1 MTQQILLIGLNVCWQ
16 ITALALVALGL
27 AIVFGLLRILN
38 MAHGEFF
45 MLGAY
50 SHILTS
56 ELNLPSVLTFPI
68 CFVLVG
74 STALLVERLV
84 VRHLYDRIFDSLL
97 ATWGISILIREIV
110 EMIWGRSFRNVPP
123 PLDGVVTFAGL
134 DYPAFRLLVMLAT
147 VVFALI
153 LYRWYKKSMT
163 AVNIRAM
170 VANPRL
176 AESSGINT
184 SRLATIGFVAGCICA
199 GLAGL
204 ILSPT
209 IGIEPNMGLDA
220 LIRSFFAL
228 VVGGL
233 GTLEGLGVGVAIVGG
248 IQAGLSATFD
258 QTTGY
263 LGVLVLSILFL
274 WKRPDGLYQRN

>member
-1 MTQQILLIGLNVCWQ
+1 MTQQILLIGLNVFWQ

-56 ELNLPSVLTFPI
+56 ELNLPSIFAIPI
-68 CFVLVG
+68 CFILVG
-74 STALLVERLV
+74 LTAFLIERLV

-123 PLDGVVTFAGL
+123 PIDGVVTFAGL
-134 DYPAFRLLVMLAT
+134 DYPAFRLLVMFAT
-147 VVFALI
+147 VVFALT
-153 LYRWYKKSMT
+153 LYRWYKKSMM

-176 AESSGINT
+176 AEASGINT
-184 SRLATIGFVAGCICA
+184 SKLATIGFVAGCIFA

-233 GTLEGLGVGVAIVGG
+233 GTLEGLGFGVAIIGG
-248 IQAGLSATFD
+248 LQAGLSAVFD

>member
-1 MTQQILLIGLNVCWQ
+1 
-16 ITALALVALGL
+16 
-27 AIVFGLLRILN
+27 
-38 MAHGEFF
+38 

-56 ELNLPSVLTFPI
+56 ELNLPSILTFPI

-123 PLDGVVTFAGL
+123 PIDGVVTFAGL

-153 LYRWYKKSMT
+153 LYRWYKKSMM

-176 AESSGINT
+176 AKASGINT

>member
-1 MTQQILLIGLNVCWQ
+1 MTQQILLIGLNVFWQ

-56 ELNLPSVLTFPI
+56 ELNLPSIFAIPI
-68 CFVLVG
+68 CFILVG
-74 STALLVERLV
+74 LTAFLIERLV

-123 PLDGVVTFAGL
+123 PIDGVVTFAGL

-147 VVFALI
+147 VVFALV
-153 LYRWYKKSMT
+153 LYRWYKKSMM

-176 AESSGINT
+176 AEASGINT
-184 SRLATIGFVAGCICA
+184 SKLATIGFVAGCIFA

-233 GTLEGLGVGVAIVGG
+233 GTLEGLGFGVAIIGG
-248 IQAGLSATFD
+248 LQASLSAAFD

>member
-1 MTQQILLIGLNVCWQ
+1 MTQQILLIGLNVFWQ

-56 ELNLPSVLTFPI
+56 ELNLPSIFAIPI
-68 CFVLVG
+68 CFILVG
-74 STALLVERLV
+74 LTAFLIERLV

-123 PLDGVVTFAGL
+123 PIDGVITFAGL

-147 VVFALI
+147 VVFALV
-153 LYRWYKKSMT
+153 LYRWYKKSMM

-176 AESSGINT
+176 AEASGINT
-184 SRLATIGFVAGCICA
+184 SKLATIGFVAGCIFA

-233 GTLEGLGVGVAIVGG
+233 GTLEGLGFGVAIIGG
-248 IQAGLSATFD
+248 LQAGLSATFD

>member
-1 MTQQILLIGLNVCWQ
+1 MTQQILLIGLNVFWQ

-56 ELNLPSVLTFPI
+56 ELNLHPIFAIPI
-68 CFVLVG
+68 CFILVG
-74 STALLVERLV
+74 LTAFLIERLV

-123 PLDGVVTFAGL
+123 PIEGVVTFAGL

-147 VVFALI
+147 VVFALV
-153 LYRWYKKSMT
+153 LYRWYKKSMM

-176 AESSGINT
+176 AEASGINT
-184 SRLATIGFVAGCICA
+184 SKLATIGFVAGCIFA

-233 GTLEGLGVGVAIVGG
+233 GTLEGLGFGVAIIGG
-248 IQAGLSATFD
+248 LQAGLSAAFD

>member
-1 MTQQILLIGLNVCWQ
+1 MTQQILLIGLNVFWQ

-56 ELNLPSVLTFPI
+56 ELNLPSIFAIPI
-68 CFVLVG
+68 CFILVG
-74 STALLVERLV
+74 LTAFLIERLV

-123 PLDGVVTFAGL
+123 PIDGVVTFAGL

-147 VVFALI
+147 VVFALV
-153 LYRWYKKSMT
+153 LYRWYKKSMM

-176 AESSGINT
+176 AEASGINT
-184 SRLATIGFVAGCICA
+184 SKLATIGFVAGCIFA

-233 GTLEGLGVGVAIVGG
+233 GTLEGLGFGVAIIGG
-248 IQAGLSATFD
+248 LQAGLSATFD

>member
-1 MTQQILLIGLNVCWQ
+1 MTQQILLIGLNVFWQ

-56 ELNLPSVLTFPI
+56 ELNLPPIFAIPI
-68 CFVLVG
+68 CFILVG
-74 STALLVERLV
+74 LTAFLIERLV

-123 PLDGVVTFAGL
+123 PIDGVVTFAGL
-134 DYPAFRLLVMLAT
+134 DYPAFRLLVMLAA
-147 VVFALI
+147 VVFALV
-153 LYRWYKKSMT
+153 LFRWYKKSMM

-176 AESSGINT
+176 AEASGINT
-184 SRLATIGFVAGCICA
+184 SKLATIGFVAGCIFA

-233 GTLEGLGVGVAIVGG
+233 GTLEGLGFGVAIIGG
-248 IQAGLSATFD
+248 LQAGLSAAFD

>member
-1 MTQQILLIGLNVCWQ
+1 MTQQILLIGLNVFWQ

-56 ELNLPSVLTFPI
+56 ELNLPPIFAIPI
-68 CFVLVG
+68 CFILVG
-74 STALLVERLV
+74 LTAFLIERLV

-123 PLDGVVTFAGL
+123 PIDGVVTFAGL

-147 VVFALI
+147 VVFALV
-153 LYRWYKKSMT
+153 LYRWYKKSMM

-176 AESSGINT
+176 AEASGINT
-184 SRLATIGFVAGCICA
+184 SKLATIGFVAGCIFA

-233 GTLEGLGVGVAIVGG
+233 GTLEGLGFGVAIIGG
-248 IQAGLSATFD
+248 LQASLSAAFD

>member
-56 ELNLPSVLTFPI
+56 ELNLPSILTFPI

-123 PLDGVVTFAGL
+123 PLDGVVTFCRIRLSSFQAAG
-134 DYPAFRLLVMLAT
+134 DVGDRRFRTDTLSLV
-147 VVFALI
+147 
-153 LYRWYKKSMT
+153 
-163 AVNIRAM
+163 
-170 VANPRL
+170 
-176 AESSGINT
+176 
-184 SRLATIGFVAGCICA
+184 
-199 GLAGL
+199 
-204 ILSPT
+204 
-209 IGIEPNMGLDA
+209 
-220 LIRSFFAL
+220 
-228 VVGGL
+228 
-233 GTLEGLGVGVAIVGG
+233 
-248 IQAGLSATFD
+248 
-258 QTTGY
+258 
-263 LGVLVLSILFL
+263 
-274 WKRPDGLYQRN
+274 